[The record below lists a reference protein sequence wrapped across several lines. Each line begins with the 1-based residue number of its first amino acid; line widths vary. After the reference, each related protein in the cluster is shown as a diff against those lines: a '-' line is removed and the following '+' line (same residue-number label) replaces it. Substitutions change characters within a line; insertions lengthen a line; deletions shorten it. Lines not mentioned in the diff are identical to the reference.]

1 MSFIEYSL
9 KMYISFFLVTRY
21 CEETCLAKLDG
32 LKECIILRE
41 YKHFLKQN
49 DLCAD
54 TKESFL
60 VF

>member
-1 MSFIEYSL
+1 MSFIEYSP

-32 LKECIILRE
+32 LKECII
-41 YKHFLKQN
+41 HFLKQN